1 VPVKTLRTI
10 VITDTSI
17 LINLFHTGHLS
28 LLGGFS
34 PLRFVVPD
42 EVTAEITQA
51 DQQQAIGAAIAA
63 SHIQRES
70 ISSPEELTLFTE
82 LRQVLGSGESSCLAI
97 AKLRNWMVAC
107 DEKRVFLREATKHL
121 GEKRIINTPGIYVLS
136 IRAGLITAADA
147 DKAKAILENHRFRMA
162 FRSFSDLFSS

>member
-1 VPVKTLRTI
+1 MPVETHRTI
-10 VITDTSI
+10 VITDASV
-17 LINLFHTGHLS
+17 LINLFHAGHLP
-28 LLGGFS
+28 LLGGLS

-42 EVTAEITQA
+42 EVVAEITQEGQRQVVA
-51 DQQQAIGAAIAA
+51 AAIAA
-63 SHIQRES
+63 GHIQRDS
-70 ISSPEELTLFTE
+70 ISTPEELTLFTE
-82 LRQVLGSGESSCLAI
+82 LRLVLGAGESSCLAI

-136 IRAGLITAADA
+136 VRAGLITVADA